1 MIPTSRRLCLRSDNC
16 VRLDL
21 LNKYMHAPRPPNELD
36 LESANHSFLHTPSGF
51 LEPARVPGNCARCMS
66 SLVRSVFLGFL
77 LILLT
82 VRALRS
88 RPPPATQPR
97 MPHLLCHPS
106 VYLTPYPPNFDPL
119 TSILILTRSHLFDVI
134 ILTFPTILVRVTLYL
149 FFSTMLL
156 KALKSVCY
164 LSSIRTTIDVIH
176 PLFHSCL
183 HQRKVQ

>member
-1 MIPTSRRLCLRSDNC
+1 MFAWTYSTNIYTRLAHQTNSTSNRLTIRSSTRRRAF
-16 VRLDL
+16 
-21 LNKYMHAPRPPNELD
+21 LNL
-36 LESANHSFLHTPSGF
+36 

-88 RPPPATQPR
+88 RPLPATQPR

-119 TSILILTRSHLFDVI
+119 TSILILTRLHLFDVI